1 MTDIHVTR
9 EKETAVTV
17 RTVTVLYTCYERER
31 ENEKERE
38 SCD

>member
-9 EKETAVTV
+9 ERAVTV

-31 ENEKERE
+31 E
-38 SCD
+38 